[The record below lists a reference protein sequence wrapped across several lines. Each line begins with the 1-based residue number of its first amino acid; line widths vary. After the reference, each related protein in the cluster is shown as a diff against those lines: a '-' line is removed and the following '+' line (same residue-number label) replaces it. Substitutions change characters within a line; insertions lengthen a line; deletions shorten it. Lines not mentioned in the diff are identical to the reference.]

1 MFMSIPQCVILEIP
15 DTLRQ
20 WLHILFWWSIS
31 GNSSKNCIVGILPTC
46 PINVYVFHYRDMYS
60 YMPLEQIPTVKDVW
74 KWICGSKVESRLGCK
89 FALEYLDILID
100 FEHIILSSECN
111 KLEETFRDHFK
122 KRKGQRTEQF
132 TRNNVMNA
140 IQSVSRDKLRTI
152 ITYPPNKLTD
162 ACSLRSIV
170 CKHNPVYV
178 AGKS

>member
-1 MFMSIPQCVILEIP
+1 
-15 DTLRQ
+15 
-20 WLHILFWWSIS
+20 
-31 GNSSKNCIVGILPTC
+31 
-46 PINVYVFHYRDMYS
+46 MYS

-74 KWICGSKVESRLGCK
+74 KWICGGKVESRLGCK

-100 FEHIILSSECN
+100 VEHIILSSECN

-170 CKHNPVYV
+170 CKHNPGYV